1 MAWLTDT
8 IDAVESWIVGQSFW
22 VQIPILLGT
31 LLPLCWLVA
40 GLIDRVVEWL
50 LRNHTRR
57 EQALIA
63 PPGSAPPP
71 NASPSRR

>member
-1 MAWLTDT
+1 VAWLTDT

-22 VQIPILLGT
+22 VQIAILLGT
-31 LLPLCWLVA
+31 LLPLCWVVA

-57 EQALIA
+57 ERALLP
-63 PPGSAPPP
+63 PPGGWSQAAP
-71 NASPSRR
+71 NSGRR

>member
-1 MAWLTDT
+1 MAWLIDT

-22 VQIPILLGT
+22 VQIPILLGV

-57 EQALIA
+57 EQALLGS
-63 PPGSAPPP
+63 PG
-71 NASPSRR
+71 NARPQDASTSRT

>member
-1 MAWLTDT
+1 VAWLTDT

-22 VQIPILLGT
+22 VQIPILLGV

-57 EQALIA
+57 ERALSSRPGGPP
-63 PPGSAPPP
+63 PPGAV
-71 NASPSRR
+71 PSGR

>member
-22 VQIPILLGT
+22 VQIAILLGV

-40 GLIDRVVEWL
+40 GLIDRVVEWV
-50 LRNHTRR
+50 LRKHTHR
-57 EQALIA
+57 EQAMLGPPGIA
-63 PPGSAPPP
+63 PPPGR
-71 NASPSRR
+71 SPSRP